1 MAGQAGAGDVAVFH
15 IGITPG
21 GYKVTGFAVII
32 GSDMVRI
39 FTGGA
44 HAIVLDMAALT
55 IPWQPLEYPAGMAA
69 LAACHLMC
77 TIKRIAG

>member
-32 GSDMVRI
+32 GSDMVSV
-39 FTGGA
+39 FTGCT
-44 HAIVLDMAALT
+44 HAIVLYMAALAA
-55 IPWQPLEYPAGMAA
+55 PWQALEYTTGMAA

-77 TIKRIAG
+77 AIKRIAS